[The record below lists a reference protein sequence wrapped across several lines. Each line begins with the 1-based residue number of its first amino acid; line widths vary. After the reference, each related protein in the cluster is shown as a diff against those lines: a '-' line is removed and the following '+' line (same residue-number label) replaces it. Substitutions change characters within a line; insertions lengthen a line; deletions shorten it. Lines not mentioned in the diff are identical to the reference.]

1 MSEDDGPSTEKGWIE
16 RLSQAFTGEPS
27 SRTELIELLR
37 SAQHRDLLDVEVL
50 SIIEGALTVSDMQ
63 AGEIMIPRSQMTIV
77 RLDMSPEEFLPVII
91 ESGHSRFPV
100 LGDGPDDVVGIL
112 MAKDLLPLALQDRQ
126 AKFNMRDLLRPCTAI
141 PESKRVNVLLQ
152 DFRST
157 RNHIA
162 IVYDEYGGVSG
173 IVTIE
178 DVLEQIVGDIED
190 EFDYADEDNIKMH
203 SADNYTVKAQT
214 TLDEFN
220 EVFGCDFSDEEFDTI
235 GGVVIH
241 HFGYL
246 PKRDEKVS
254 VQGFKF
260 KVLNA
265 YNRRIKL
272 LQLTPPYSTG

>member
-1 MSEDDGPSTEKGWIE
+1 MSEDGPSTEKGWIE

-190 EFDYADEDNIKMH
+190 EFDYADEDNVKMH

-220 EVFGCDFSDEEFDTI
+220 EVFGCEFSDEEFDTI

-265 YNRRIKL
+265 DNRRIKL

>member
-1 MSEDDGPSTEKGWIE
+1 MSEDGPSNEKGWIE
-16 RLSQAFTGEPS
+16 RLSQALTGEPS

-220 EVFGCDFSDEEFDTI
+220 EVFGCEFSDEEFDTI

-265 YNRRIKL
+265 DNRRIKL

>member
-1 MSEDDGPSTEKGWIE
+1 MSEDGPSTEKGWIE

-203 SADNYTVKAQT
+203 SADNYTVKAQS

-220 EVFGCDFSDEEFDTI
+220 EVFGCEFSDEEFDTI

-265 YNRRIKL
+265 DNRRIKL

>member
-220 EVFGCDFSDEEFDTI
+220 EVFGCEFSDEEFDTI

-265 YNRRIKL
+265 DNRRIKL

>member
-1 MSEDDGPSTEKGWIE
+1 MSEDGPSNEKGWIE

-100 LGDGPDDVVGIL
+100 LGDGPDDFVGIL

-220 EVFGCDFSDEEFDTI
+220 EVFGCEFSDEEFDTI

-265 YNRRIKL
+265 DNRRIKL

>member
-1 MSEDDGPSTEKGWIE
+1 MSEDGPSTEKGWIE
-16 RLSQAFTGEPS
+16 RLSQALTGEPS

-220 EVFGCDFSDEEFDTI
+220 EVFGCEFSDEEFDTI

-265 YNRRIKL
+265 DNRRIKL

>member
-1 MSEDDGPSTEKGWIE
+1 MSEDGPSTEKGWIE

-50 SIIEGALTVSDMQ
+50 SIIEGALTGSDMQ

-220 EVFGCDFSDEEFDTI
+220 EVFGCEFSDEEFDTI

-265 YNRRIKL
+265 DNRRIKL

>member
-1 MSEDDGPSTEKGWIE
+1 MSEDGPSTEKGWIE

-265 YNRRIKL
+265 DNRRIKL

>member
-1 MSEDDGPSTEKGWIE
+1 MSEDGPSNEKGWIE
-16 RLSQAFTGEPS
+16 RLSQALTGEPS

-220 EVFGCDFSDEEFDTI
+220 EVFGCEFSDEEFDTI

-254 VQGFKF
+254 VQDFKF

-265 YNRRIKL
+265 DNRRIKL

>member
-1 MSEDDGPSTEKGWIE
+1 MSEDGPSTEKGWIE

-220 EVFGCDFSDEEFDTI
+220 EVFGCEFSDEEFDTI

-265 YNRRIKL
+265 DNRRIKL
-272 LQLTPPYSTG
+272 LQLTPPYSIG

>member
-1 MSEDDGPSTEKGWIE
+1 MSEDGPSTEKGWIE

-100 LGDGPDDVVGIL
+100 LGEGPDDVVGIL

-220 EVFGCDFSDEEFDTI
+220 EVFGCEFSDEEFDTI

-265 YNRRIKL
+265 DNRRIKL

>member
-1 MSEDDGPSTEKGWIE
+1 MSEDGPSTEKGWLE

-27 SRTELIELLR
+27 TRSELIELLR

-77 RLDMSPEEFLPVII
+77 RLDMSPDEFLPVII

-112 MAKDLLPLALQDRQ
+112 MAKDLLPLALQDKQ
-126 AKFNMRDLLRPCTAI
+126 SKFNMRDLLRPCTAI

-203 SADNYTVKAQT
+203 SSDNYTVKAQT
-214 TLDEFN
+214 TLEEFN
-220 EVFGCDFSDEEFDTI
+220 EAFGCEFSDEEFDTI
-235 GGVVIH
+235 GGIVIH

-265 YNRRIKL
+265 DNRRIKL
-272 LQLTPPYSTG
+272 LQLTPPYSAG

>member
-1 MSEDDGPSTEKGWIE
+1 MSEDGPSTEKGWIE

-112 MAKDLLPLALQDRQ
+112 MAKDLLPLALPDRQ

-178 DVLEQIVGDIED
+178 DVHEQIVGDIED

-220 EVFGCDFSDEEFDTI
+220 EVFGCEFSDEEFDTI

-265 YNRRIKL
+265 DNRRIKL

>member
-1 MSEDDGPSTEKGWIE
+1 MSEDGPSNEKGWIE
-16 RLSQAFTGEPS
+16 RLSHALTGEPS

-220 EVFGCDFSDEEFDTI
+220 EVFGCEFSDEEFDTI

-265 YNRRIKL
+265 DNRRIKL

>member
-1 MSEDDGPSTEKGWIE
+1 MSEDGPSTEKGWLE

-27 SRTELIELLR
+27 SRNELIELLR

-203 SADNYTVKAQT
+203 SSDNYTVKAQT
-214 TLDEFN
+214 TVDEFN
-220 EVFGCDFSDEEFDTI
+220 EVFGCEFSDEEFDTI

-265 YNRRIKL
+265 DNRRIKL

>member
-1 MSEDDGPSTEKGWIE
+1 MSEDGPSTEKGWIE

-220 EVFGCDFSDEEFDTI
+220 EVFGCEFSDEEFDTI

-265 YNRRIKL
+265 DNRRIKL